1 MGFEHS
7 LNPDKALIFRITH
20 WKNLPW
26 LLDNGLNCS
35 SSNRQDDK
43 FIAIG
48 NQDLIQDRST
58 HAVPVPHGGLLADYI
73 PFYFTPYSP
82 MLLNIV
88 TGRNVQRRPRS
99 DIVILVSSI
108 PKVEEAGVPYLFT
121 DRHARLINA
130 TFSDRKDNL
139 ATMIRW
145 DLLQTRNVKKDPEDP
160 EKSELYQAEALIHR
174 HLPVEALLGV
184 VAYDD
189 AVKDKIQALVTD
201 RELELGIHSRPTWF
215 F

>member
-1 MGFEHS
+1 MGFERS

-26 LLDNGLNCS
+26 LLDNGLHCS
-35 SSNRQDDK
+35 SSNRQDDEC
-43 FIAIG
+43 IAIG

-58 HAVPVPHGGLLADYI
+58 HAVSAPPGGMLADYI

-82 MLLNIV
+82 VLLNIV
-88 TGRNVQRRPRS
+88 TGRNVQKRPKS

-108 PKVEEAGVPYLFT
+108 PKVEEAGIPYLFT
-121 DRHARLINA
+121 DRHARLVNA
-130 TFSDRKDNL
+130 TFSDRKDDL

-160 EKSELYQAEALIHR
+160 EKSELYQAEALIHC
-174 HLPVEALLGV
+174 HLPVNALLGV
-184 VAYDD
+184 VTYSD
-189 AVKDKIQALVTD
+189 AMKDKVQVLVAN
-201 RELELGIHSRPTWF
+201 RELRLGIHSKPTWF

>member
-1 MGFEHS
+1 VGFEHS

-26 LLDNGLNCS
+26 LLDNGLHSS

-58 HAVPVPHGGLLADYI
+58 HAVPAPPGGMLADYI

-88 TGRNVQRRPRS
+88 TGRNVQKRSKS

-108 PKVEEAGVPYLFT
+108 PKVEEAGIPYLFT
-121 DRHARLINA
+121 DRHARLVNA
-130 TFSDRKDNL
+130 TFSDRKDDL

-145 DLLQTRNVKKDPEDP
+145 DLLQTRNFKKDPEDP

-174 HLPVEALLGV
+174 HLPVDALLGV
-184 VAYDD
+184 VAYND
-189 AVKDKIQALVTD
+189 AVKGKVQALVTD
-201 RELELGIHSRPTWF
+201 RELGLGIHSRPTWF